1 MKRWRLLVAIMLL
14 SLVALTAAPAQF
26 MPHVGDVQGDAQ
38 DELVREQRALERDRL
53 RLQNAEQRRHLR
65 EEEFQAEV
73 EQWTATV
80 QAWREITGHPP
91 LSEDELHRRLDML
104 RVFDW
109 ERQYQ
114 EAPANK

>member
-1 MKRWRLLVAIMLL
+1 MTIMFLALLA
-14 SLVALTAAPAQF
+14 STAAPAQF
-26 MPHVGDVQGDAQ
+26 MPHVGGGQGDAR
-38 DELVREQRALERDRL
+38 DELAQEQRALERDRL

-73 EQWTATV
+73 EQWMATV
-80 QAWREITGHPP
+80 QAWREITAQPP
-91 LSEDELHRRLDML
+91 LSEDELRHKLDML

-114 EAPANK
+114 EAWANK